1 MVLAPRP
8 FSHELTRLGPS
19 SSAPS
24 YGLERKFCPK
34 IPLSAKLAQISYRL
48 KLGAKDQ
55 PFGLGPMAGCP
66 GVGCPC
72 TRELSLSCQQSDG
85 FGVGP

>member
-8 FSHELTRLGPS
+8 FSRELTRLRPS
-19 SSAPS
+19 SSTPS
-24 YGLERKFCPK
+24 CGLERKFCPK
-34 IPLSAKLAQISYRL
+34 ILLSAKLVQISYRL
-48 KLGAKDQ
+48 KLGAKAQ

-66 GVGCPC
+66 GGG
-72 TRELSLSCQQSDG
+72 LSLHPGAQPQLPQSDG